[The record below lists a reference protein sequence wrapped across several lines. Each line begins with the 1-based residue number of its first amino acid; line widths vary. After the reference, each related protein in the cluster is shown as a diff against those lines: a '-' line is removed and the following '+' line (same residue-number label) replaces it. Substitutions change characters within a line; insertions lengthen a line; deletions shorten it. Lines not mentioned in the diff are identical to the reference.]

1 MLRALAE
8 YLSVSFTTR
17 TRKLSTRPRSKLML
31 LIMLA
36 GSLDV
41 STLVCYPALTKHGV
55 SKNCSTRGLSRIDTS
70 SSASGRFSRIGKKIK
85 GLPSKVYVVS
95 TQTFSPHKPF
105 LRTNL
110 FSGYGCLYF
119 ERKYIIICDNYDK
132 WFQLAVFYLRVVR
145 RKHL

>member
-1 MLRALAE
+1 MLAWESFLV
-8 YLSVSFTTR
+8 LLVNFTTR

-70 SSASGRFSRIGKKIK
+70 SSASGRFSKMGKKIK
-85 GLPSKVYVVS
+85 GLPLKVYVCVD
-95 TQTFSPHKPF
+95 KPF
-105 LRTNL
+105 LRA
-110 FSGYGCLYF
+110 FD
-119 ERKYIIICDNYDK
+119 IDDN
-132 WFQLAVFYLRVVR
+132 VISLRIP
-145 RKHL
+145 